1 MLFSIKHLYSY
12 IHKWKNWLF
21 QYSQVN
27 LFFFFKSLSGKS
39 NIFVLKR
46 WKIIQTPFVQ
56 FMVAKNCS
64 HLKITKQWNKMHQ
77 KTFKLKIINGIV
89 KLGSRSGSNKKI
101 WSGFGCSCTQLRSY
115 FFTYLL
121 VFLFFSILHTIFYS
135 FYYLV
140 LFLLFLSIFIFMN
153 SQTCVVWCNLWNFS
167 FT

>member
-1 MLFSIKHLYSY
+1 MFFSMKHLYSY
-12 IHKWKNWLF
+12 IHKWKNWYTCLILW
-21 QYSQVN
+21 N
-27 LFFFFKSLSGKS
+27 HWMENRTSLC
-39 NIFVLKR
+39 LQR
-46 WKIIQTPFVQ
+46 WKIILTLFVR